1 MEQVGI
7 EISNVVIDESNTI
20 VISYVNNETERL
32 PKTVETYKRLYADWL
47 ENDPPFISDI
57 FKVQMRDIILASINN
72 DEVCINEL
80 ENFFTNSNIEEVK
93 RFLVYMR
100 ERDTAP
106 ARSIWTAK
114 QDDAAAAALVAEQAT

>member
-20 VISYVNNETERL
+20 VISYINNETERL

-47 ENDPPFISDI
+47 EQDPPFISDI

-72 DEVCINEL
+72 DSVCIEEL
-80 ENFFTNSNIEEVK
+80 DKFFSNSNIEEVK

-100 ERDTAP
+100 DRDTAP
-106 ARSIWTAK
+106 ARSLWTAK
-114 QDDAAAAALVAEQAT
+114 EDAAAAAHVAEHAT